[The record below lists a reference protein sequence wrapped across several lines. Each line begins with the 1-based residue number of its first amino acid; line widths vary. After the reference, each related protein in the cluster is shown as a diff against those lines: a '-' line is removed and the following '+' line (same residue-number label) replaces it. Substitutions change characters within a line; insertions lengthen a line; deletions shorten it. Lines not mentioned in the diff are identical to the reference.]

1 MNAKEAKQITQ
12 QTVDLKLDK
21 YVKYVI
27 KKCDKWIKQEA
38 KNAGTSISFNFRDL
52 CHKLS
57 TYDYLVENVIDQVL
71 KHYEELGYTIDRY
84 GETYGIS
91 WRDHESETVSEKEE

>member
-1 MNAKEAKQITQ
+1 MNAKEAKQMTLQ
-12 QTVDLKLDK
+12 AANLKLDR

-38 KNAGTSISFNFRDL
+38 KNAGTGISFTFRDL

-57 TYDYLVENVIDQVL
+57 TYDYLVELVIEQVL
-71 KHYEELGYTIDRY
+71 DHYRELGYTTSSY
-84 GETYGIS
+84 GECYGIS
-91 WRDHESETVSEKEE
+91 WREHESETVSEKEE